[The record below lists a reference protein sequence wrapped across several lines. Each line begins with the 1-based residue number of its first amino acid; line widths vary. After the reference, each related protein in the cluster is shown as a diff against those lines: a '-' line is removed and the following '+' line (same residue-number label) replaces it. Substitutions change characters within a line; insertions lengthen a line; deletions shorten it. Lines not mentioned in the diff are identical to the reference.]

1 MVPRRRAASRPARTA
16 AIASSGRRALVGP
29 AHGQGGV
36 PPGAT
41 VGFRSERENS
51 PPAASAPARTI
62 AIASSGM
69 RALVGPAHTALARK
83 GRNSLAS
90 VAGAPAPAR
99 TGAVPD
105 GRRTARAGFLLE
117 RLSAFGAKGGTPRPQ
132 PAGRP
137 GQLLWRDRE
146 GGRWSGRSALRS
158 FGKAETHSLRGP
170 ALARPR
176 TASRCH
182 AGTRPGR
189 GSPGATVGFRSERG
203 NSPPAQPPACRGSD
217 RHSDLMRPR
226 GLRQRFEPAFGACP
240 SRRLARRRRRRRL
253 HRRPC
258 SDRRRSGCRRRSHT
272 SPAR

>member
-1 MVPRRRAASRPARTA
+1 MSQRLVVFSTFTWGVYAMVPRRRAASRPARTA

-132 PAGRP
+132 PACRP
-137 GQLLWRDRE
+137 VNR
-146 GGRWSGRSALRS
+146 
-158 FGKAETHSLRGP
+158 
-170 ALARPR
+170 
-176 TASRCH
+176 
-182 AGTRPGR
+182 
-189 GSPGATVGFRSERG
+189 
-203 NSPPAQPPACRGSD
+203 
-217 RHSDLMRPR
+217 
-226 GLRQRFEPAFGACP
+226 
-240 SRRLARRRRRRRL
+240 RRLARARFAGTPAQEIAQAACISRSISSGSVGTPSLSTSGSPLVAATSSSIRMPM
-253 HRRPC
+253 PC
-258 SDRRRSGCRRRSHT
+258 HSLDTPLVPCGM
-272 SPAR
+272 